1 MKSNQKNLS
10 HVIQSYEDAIGFDD
24 DDNMTNYERIYP
36 TKKQIMDELEG
47 LEKKRSKLRDI
58 RKTEVYFQ
66 DNF

>member
-1 MKSNQKNLS
+1 MIKEKFSLLRK
-10 HVIQSYEDAIGFDD
+10 
-24 DDNMTNYERIYP
+24 TNPAKVVEGVLVKVYP
-36 TKKQIMDELEG
+36 YKKQIMDELEG